1 MSKFTK
7 KLISGLLAVASIFTL
22 TAQLTF
28 ASEQKNDILY
38 SQTFAQSS
46 SVNDFTNC
54 TTNAYAANP
63 YLEYNAD
70 KEAAEFTGEALRGA
84 LLLPDNIN
92 VDNFVMETDM
102 SYKKTTAWNDSSI
115 SFGFVSNHKDGKN
128 STYVT
133 YFPLNGTVMKGEAK
147 PDDTDSSGVKVSTRY
162 SEKGKGSQ
170 LLLPEDTMVHLKLI
184 VNKGLME
191 FFVDGEL
198 VYTYYSP
205 DGTRINDTYFSRNYQ
220 EKGRVGIFTQASN
233 VKFTIDGIRVRNV
246 KASDVSYY
254 SNTFIDPKKEM
265 NFSSMSSLI
274 SSSKISSNT
283 FRNENW
289 GTAAW
294 SANGWSKVGNYIP
307 VSVTGD
313 YTVDVDFT
321 LNNPFNDSRYI
332 AIAFGIN
339 KGSTS
344 NVDYSLAAVAA
355 NGNMSIEQ
363 KSLTSDADNNK
374 GGANTI
380 YGSCK
385 STITDDKKCK
395 EYSETYQK
403 PESGDSKNYLLA
415 YVPSNFTYTTEA
427 DLISRRHTM
436 HLEVKSGIAKLT
448 FEGTTVECVINK
460 NATDGYIGICSA
472 ATAATIYSVRVAP
485 YSVDEPI
492 EEPTTR
498 LKFGNSDIGATSA
511 TAQVLVK
518 DDLNAVD
525 ENSRVLLA
533 AYDDSNKLIGI
544 DTKEI
549 TDGIANCSISYAEV
563 ADVKQITLRA
573 FLWSMKTLEPL
584 CGAIDAKQEYQLF
597 EKNIYSDTSK
607 YGEATLPYRLHIPED
622 YDPQEKYPVI
632 LFLHCAGERGDDNE
646 KNLANNNTLPQLARG
661 SEYPCIIVVPQC
673 PAGQQWV
680 NTPWKDGNYNQDNI
694 EISTPL
700 SMVKSLLDNIER
712 EYSIDTNREYI
723 MGVSM
728 GGFGTWDMITRY
740 PERFAAAIPI
750 CGGADP
756 NKATLI
762 KDMPI
767 WTFHGT
773 ADEDVPYAG
782 TQAMVK
788 ALTDAGAENVKFITY
803 EGANHAAT
811 WVKAYQEPDFYSW
824 LFAQTKNK

>member
-1 MSKFTK
+1 MSKFTR
-7 KLISGLLAVASIFTL
+7 KLISGLLAAVSIFTL
-22 TAQLTF
+22 TTQLTF
-28 ASEQKNDILY
+28 ANEQNNGILY
-38 SQTFAQSS
+38 NQTFAQSS

-70 KEAAEFTGEALRGA
+70 KEAAEFVGETVRGA
-84 LLLPDNIN
+84 LLLPEDIK

-102 SYKKTTAWNDSSI
+102 SYKKTAAWNNSAI
-115 SFGFVSNHKDGKN
+115 SFGFVFNHKDGKN

-162 SEKGKGSQ
+162 SEKGRGSQ
-170 LLLPEDTMVHLKLI
+170 LLLPEDTTVHLKLI
-184 VNKGLME
+184 VNGGLME

-198 VYTYYSP
+198 AYTYYSP
-205 DGTRINDTYFSRNYQ
+205 DETRINDNYFSRNYT

-246 KASDVSYY
+246 KTSDVSYY
-254 SNTFIDPKKEM
+254 SNTFIDPNKAM
-265 NFSSMSSLI
+265 NFSPMSNLI
-274 SSSKISSNT
+274 SSSKISGNT
-283 FRNENW
+283 FSNEKW

-332 AIAFGIN
+332 AIAFGI
-339 KGSTS
+339 KGNAS

-363 KSLTSDADNNK
+363 KSLTSDTDNNVS
-374 GGANTI
+374 GANYV
-380 YGSCK
+380 YGTCK
-385 STITDDKKCK
+385 STISNDKKCK
-395 EYSETYQK
+395 EYSENYTK
-403 PESGDSKNYLLA
+403 PETSDSKNYLLA
-415 YVPSNFTYTTEA
+415 YVPSSFTYTTEA

-436 HLEVKSGIAKLT
+436 HLEVKSGVAKLT
-448 FEGTTVECVINK
+448 FEGQTVECEINQ
-460 NATDGYIGICSA
+460 NTTDGYIGICSA

-498 LKFGNSDIGATSA
+498 LKFGSKDIGVTSA
-511 TAQVLVK
+511 TAQILVK
-518 DDLNAVD
+518 DDLNAVN
-525 ENSRVLLA
+525 ENSRVVLA
-533 AYDDSNKLIGI
+533 AYDGSMLIGT
-544 DTKEI
+544 DMQEI
-549 TDGIANCSISYAEV
+549 TDGIANCSISYAGV
-563 ADVKQITLRA
+563 DDVKEITLRA
-573 FLWSMKTLEPL
+573 FLWNMKTLEPL
-584 CGAIDAKQEYQLF
+584 CKAIDTKQEYQLF
-597 EKNIYSDTSK
+597 EKNIYSDASQ

-632 LFLHCAGERGDDNE
+632 LFLHGAGERGEDNE
-646 KNLANNNTLPQLARG
+646 KNLANNNTLPQLARD

-673 PAGQQWV
+673 PTGQQWV

-694 EISTPL
+694 AISTPL
-700 SMVKSLLDNIER
+700 SMVKSLLDNIET
-712 EYSIDTNREYI
+712 EYSVDKNREYI

-782 TQAMVK
+782 TEAMVK
-788 ALTDAGAENVKFITY
+788 ALTEAGAKNVKFITY
-803 EGANHAAT
+803 NGANHAAT

-824 LFAQTKNK
+824 LFAQGKK